1 MATRNGVAGM
11 NASQEETSKKDTNV
25 ANEAN
30 ERADMAR
37 MFNSAVVGTCYNRA
51 RVLMFLC

>member
-11 NASQEETSKKDTNV
+11 NASQEEMSKKDTNV

-30 ERADMAR
+30 ERAEGNDMTR
-37 MFNSAVVGTCYNRA
+37 MFNSAVVGTC
-51 RVLMFLC
+51 